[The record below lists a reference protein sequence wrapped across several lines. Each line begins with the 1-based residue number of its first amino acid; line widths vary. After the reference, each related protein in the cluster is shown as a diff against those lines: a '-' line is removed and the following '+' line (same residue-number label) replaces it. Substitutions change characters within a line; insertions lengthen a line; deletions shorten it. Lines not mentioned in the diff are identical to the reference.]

1 MSDLASMLTGALVTA
16 CALAGLVFLRFWKS
30 SHDPLFVW
38 FALSF
43 WLQGGQWLASAL
55 VGEHSEQAPWQYLL
69 RLLAYGLLGFAIVQR
84 NLRRRGPPEG
94 G

>member
-1 MSDLASMLTGALVTA
+1 MSDLASMLTGALVLA

-30 SHDPLFVW
+30 SRDPLFIC

-55 VGEHSEQAPWQYLL
+55 MGERNEQAPWQYLL
-69 RLLAYGLLGFAIVQR
+69 RLLAYGLLGFAIVHR
-84 NLRRRGPPEG
+84 NLRRRDPPTQG
-94 G
+94 